1 MKEIDEAIKSGK
13 FNRVYLLSGEE
24 VYLVKKYFDA
34 IKKAVVDP
42 ATEMMNY
49 NYFVGK
55 ADVDNIISA
64 CDTLPFMSEN
74 RLVAV
79 KDSKLFEAGRKDDS
93 EKLKDYIQNIPES
106 TVLCFVEDKADKRS
120 GLYKEIKKYGCC
132 AEFSFLKDRELIGWV
147 CDEGKGRIKSDV
159 AEYLIKCV
167 GTAMESLEGEIDKL
181 LNYLPQDESVTRQT
195 IDSICT
201 KSPETNVF
209 DMVEAIGKKQPAK
222 ALEIYNN
229 MLRMKQSP
237 FYVLKTVSYTHLA
250 FVFLIIVIICV
261 VTYPGLAEK
270 KDLLMDVNLY
280 YYNAAENTVVP
291 EKRSINKSDN
301 ANEIISSVELA
312 YKEGPKTPG
321 LTMPFPEGVSF
332 EINNN
337 DSKAEDVLD
346 INITGSFDSLKE
358 TERLICIGSLVYT
371 FTDIDSVEDVRLF
384 VEGKSVSDL
393 YGMYSELNRENTVN
407 NPIINPEKIDRQ
419 DVVLY
424 FLDAEGK
431 GLAAEERSIEVK
443 QSQTLEYQIVEQL
456 TMGPVN
462 ESLKAA
468 VPQGTKIKDCL
479 LYTSR
484 CV

>member
-1 MKEIDEAIKSGK
+1 
-13 FNRVYLLSGEE
+13 
-24 VYLVKKYFDA
+24 
-34 IKKAVVDP
+34 
-42 ATEMMNY
+42 MMNY
-49 NYFVGK
+49 NYFAGK

-181 LNYLPQDESVTRQT
+181 LNYLPQGEPVTRQV

-209 DMVEAIGKKQPAK
+209 DMVEAIGKKQPAR

-237 FYVLKTVSYTHLA
+237 FYVLKMTA
-250 FVFLIIVIICV
+250 RQFKLILECK
-261 VTYPGLAEK
+261 YLH
-270 KDLLMDVNLY
+270 
-280 YYNAAENTVVP
+280 
-291 EKRSINKSDN
+291 
-301 ANEIISSVELA
+301 
-312 YKEGPKTPG
+312 
-321 LTMPFPEGVSF
+321 
-332 EINNN
+332 
-337 DSKAEDVLD
+337 
-346 INITGSFDSLKE
+346 
-358 TERLICIGSLVYT
+358 
-371 FTDIDSVEDVRLF
+371 
-384 VEGKSVSDL
+384 
-393 YGMYSELNRENTVN
+393 
-407 NPIINPEKIDRQ
+407 
-419 DVVLY
+419 
-424 FLDAEGK
+424 GK
-431 GLAAEERSIEVK
+431 GLSEAEISERLSLRNFVVRGCL
-443 QSQTLEYQIVEQL
+443 SQAKNFKTRVLVEAL
-456 TMGPVN
+456 
-462 ESLKAA
+462 
-468 VPQGTKIKDCL
+468 KDCAKCDMDFKSGKISDRL
-479 LYTSR
+479 GVEVIILKYSKSN
-484 CV
+484 V

>member
-13 FNRVYLLSGEE
+13 FKRVYLLSGEE

-49 NYFVGK
+49 NYFAGK

-181 LNYLPQDESVTRQT
+181 LNYLPQGEPVTRQV

-209 DMVEAIGKKQPAK
+209 DMVEAIGKKQPAR

-237 FYVLKTVSYTHLA
+237 FYVLKMTA
-250 FVFLIIVIICV
+250 RQFKLILECK
-261 VTYPGLAEK
+261 YLH
-270 KDLLMDVNLY
+270 
-280 YYNAAENTVVP
+280 
-291 EKRSINKSDN
+291 
-301 ANEIISSVELA
+301 
-312 YKEGPKTPG
+312 
-321 LTMPFPEGVSF
+321 
-332 EINNN
+332 
-337 DSKAEDVLD
+337 
-346 INITGSFDSLKE
+346 
-358 TERLICIGSLVYT
+358 
-371 FTDIDSVEDVRLF
+371 
-384 VEGKSVSDL
+384 
-393 YGMYSELNRENTVN
+393 
-407 NPIINPEKIDRQ
+407 
-419 DVVLY
+419 
-424 FLDAEGK
+424 GK
-431 GLAAEERSIEVK
+431 GLSEAEISERLSLRNFVVRGCL
-443 QSQTLEYQIVEQL
+443 SQAKNFKTRVLVEAL
-456 TMGPVN
+456 
-462 ESLKAA
+462 
-468 VPQGTKIKDCL
+468 KDCAKCDMDFKSGKISDRL
-479 LYTSR
+479 GVEVIILKYSKSN
-484 CV
+484 V